1 MGQKIKKYFSIFN
14 RLNKKWL
21 FLAFLLFIIFGL
33 FFTFQPA
40 LAQIGGLSC
49 GYFDLECKLANYFF
63 SIIIKIVVLVVFA
76 IPLMTSAFVV
86 GIVALILGWI
96 ISPDFISISF
106 TNTTLNTPGYNAF
119 VDTGLK
125 ITKGFANM
133 GFILFLV
140 VIALATI
147 LRIEEY
153 KAKKTLPTLI
163 LIALLIN
170 FGPVLCGVVIDF
182 TNIVMNFFLGGITGI
197 SGFANLVMNAA
208 NSIWNSLWNSGLDL
222 WANIAAA
229 MQVIIGIAFNWFAAF
244 IFILFCA
251 LFIMRYIML
260 WILVILSPIA
270 FVSYIL
276 PMTRR
281 GQSLLNWRKWWEQLI
296 AWSIIGIIAGF
307 FLYLGFTMIVL
318 INNNSSAFVTQPAIG
333 QLGLMNNILPY
344 LIPLVL
350 LWVAYKETKRTS
362 AMFAGEIISTA
373 EKIGKTAVTAAAM
386 VATAGASATMG
397 LAKGAAKGAPGA
409 VGGFQKRM
417 DAYATSP
424 EHQGTAGGRLAG
436 WMSRR
441 AGSIRGKQIDEETHK
456 EESAGIVGTVREKA
470 GTIAAGA
477 KKEYGEIKE
486 GTREWIESQKNL
498 HPDATAIIGW
508 TKKQAE
514 KSLRT
519 VITGREEKE
528 SRELTQDEVDR
539 GEIGKMVTK
548 REKRDITP
556 EENEKYKKGEEITL
570 VGGIKRKLTEHEI
583 EEGQVMDKKEEWQ
596 KERDLTEK
604 EKNQVD
610 KEGKRHEIETVTKPG
625 IMPIFKNAMK
635 TAVKGLDDAIQEE
648 LQDRLTTLSAKLT
661 KDLKQIKDLQRKIEN
676 GEDINF
682 EDDIKGLK
690 EVEKVYKNFHG
701 DANIAFSALNEEVKT
716 EIEKSAEVLKEKAEE
731 EQVGLPRFKIS
742 DYIKI
747 PRRNK
752 KKNEPRPPT
761 PTPPP
766 VGPGPEETGEGDS
779 SGGVSP
785 DETGEG
791 DSSGGV
797 SPDETG

>member
-1 MGQKIKKYFSIFN
+1 MDQKIKKYFSIFN

-21 FLAFLLFIIFGL
+21 FLALLFFVVLGL
-33 FFTFQPA
+33 FSTFQPA

-76 IPLMTSAFVV
+76 IPLMISAFVV

-182 TNIVMNFFLGGITGI
+182 TNIVMNFFLSNIVGIN
-197 SGFANLVMNAA
+197 GFVNFVMNAA

-296 AWSIIGIIAGF
+296 SWSIIGIIAGF
-307 FLYLGFTMIVL
+307 FLYLGFTMISL
-318 INNNSSAFVTQPAIG
+318 INNNPSAFVTQSAIG

-362 AMFAGEIISTA
+362 AMFAGEIISTT
-373 EKIGKTAVTAAAM
+373 EKIGKAAVTAAAM

-417 DAYATSP
+417 DAYATAHP
-424 EHQGTAGGRLAG
+424 ETRGGHVAG

-441 AGSIRGKQIDEETHK
+441 AGSIRGKDVDDQIDEETWVGK
-456 EESAGIVGTVREKA
+456 RRGGAGRFVGER
-470 GTIAAGA
+470 

-486 GTREWIESQKNL
+486 EAREWIESQKNL
-498 HPDATAIIGW
+498 HPDAAAIIGGM
-508 TKKQAE
+508 KKQVGKGLNRVVLGRKE
-514 KSLRT
+514 
-519 VITGREEKE
+519 TGRELIEEEKTPE
-528 SRELTQDEVDR
+528 ANGKQYRYKEEIVKTPKEKKIGEMEGYNTRDKKFKDPITGEERDATETEKTTGRVKWEVEKKEWKKTDTELT
-539 GEIGKMVTK
+539 
-548 REKRDITP
+548 
-556 EENEKYKKGEEITL
+556 
-570 VGGIKRKLTEHEI
+570 
-583 EEGQVMDKKEEWQ
+583 KKEIDSGHLIDIEQ
-596 KERDLTEK
+596 KS
-604 EKNQVD
+604 
-610 KEGKRHEIETVTKPG
+610 G
-625 IMPIFKNAMK
+625 IMPELKKVMK

-676 GEDINF
+676 EEDINF

-690 EVEKVYKNFHG
+690 EVERVYKNFHG
-701 DANIAFSALNEEVKT
+701 DANVASRELNQAVKT
-716 EIEKSAEVLKEKAEE
+716 EIEKHAEELKEKAEE

-742 DYIKI
+742 DYIPKI
-747 PRRNK
+747 PRK
-752 KKNEPRPPT
+752 KPKKDETRPPT
-761 PTPPP
+761 PTPDEESEEDEDRNIPP
-766 VGPGPEETGEGDS
+766 GRRS
-779 SGGVSP
+779 I
-785 DETGEG
+785 
-791 DSSGGV
+791 
-797 SPDETG
+797 